1 MAIGDNGVPILLAP
15 PNVEM
20 ELKQGITILLIIAS
34 KKYLLFRDER
44 NISNFEICKFF

>member
-20 ELKQGITILLIIAS
+20 ELKQGNTILLILAS
-34 KKYLLFRDER
+34 KFYFVA
-44 NISNFEICKFF
+44 